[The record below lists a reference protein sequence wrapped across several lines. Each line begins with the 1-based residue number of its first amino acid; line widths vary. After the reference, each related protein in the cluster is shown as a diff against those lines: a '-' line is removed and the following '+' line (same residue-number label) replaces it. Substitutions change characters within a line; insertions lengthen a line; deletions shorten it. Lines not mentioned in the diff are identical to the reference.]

1 MPCAASVKELRASP
15 NDGEEERFDGDRERS
30 RVGRG
35 GGCSRTEEFSVVVA
49 DAEEAPD
56 LTLRGSMRD
65 ELSEHGT
72 GQVTDQAVGMHLPLG
87 AAFEGPGGK
96 PLN

>member
-1 MPCAASVKELRASP
+1 MVRKSASTATESGVVSI
-15 NDGEEERFDGDRERS
+15 REA
-30 RVGRG
+30 
-35 GGCSRTEEFSVVVA
+35 CSRTEEFSVVVA

-56 LTLRGSMRD
+56 VTLLGSMRD

-72 GQVTDQAVGMHLPLG
+72 GQVTDQAVGKCFPLG